1 MNKALMSC
9 KILKNAARCKKCDTV
24 IESTHVH
31 DFVTCKCKAIFTDG
45 GLTYIRRGGELDL
58 IMDLSLFEEDP

>member
-1 MNKALMSC
+1 MSNVLLPF

-31 DFVTCKCKAIFTDG
+31 DFVTCNCKAIFTDG
-45 GLTYIRRGGELDL
+45 GLTYIRRGGDLDS
-58 IMDLSLFEEDP
+58 IVDLSLFEEDP